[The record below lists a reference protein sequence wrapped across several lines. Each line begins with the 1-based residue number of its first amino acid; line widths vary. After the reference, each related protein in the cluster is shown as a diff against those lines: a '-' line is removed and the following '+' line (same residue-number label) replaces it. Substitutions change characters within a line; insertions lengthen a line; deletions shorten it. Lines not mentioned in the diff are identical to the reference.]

1 MREKLP
7 QSLIVRRSA
16 KDLMLAA
23 MMPKPFVQVIAHS
36 PGFNGHAR
44 FGIVLGKRIWV
55 ARAIFDQLASSTVF
69 CLAVLR
75 EADAVMP

>member
-1 MREKLP
+1 MKSLP
-7 QSLIVRRSA
+7 SCLTKPRTAISIAMDIVA
-16 KDLMLAA
+16 
-23 MMPKPFVQVIAHS
+23 PKPFIQVIAHS
-36 PGFNGHAR
+36 PGYAGDAR

-69 CLAVLR
+69 RLTVLR